1 MLKLVTATRLSQP
14 EFAKRSLLGR
24 CLPKLG
30 EYASFGL
37 HLAHGNRRPLA
48 EVYNEAIDAASHDD
62 VLVFV
67 HDDVQ
72 IDDWMLAERLI
83 DALKEF
89 DVVGVAGNMRVQPRQ
104 VTWYLQ
110 PEPADAMQPAP
121 WDHGHLS
128 GAVNH
133 GSGQELGQMS
143 KYGPSPWPVRLLDGV
158 FLAAPATRLKTS
170 GVRFDPALGFH
181 FYDLDFCLSAHQA
194 GLRLGTW
201 PIALTHQSRGGSVN
215 SQAWRD
221 AREIY
226 LRKWFSAHL
235 SA

>member
-1 MLKLVTATRLSQP
+1 MLKLVTATRLSP
-14 EFAKRSLLGR
+14 SEFSQHSALGR

-30 EYASFGL
+30 EYAPFGL
-37 HLAHGNRRPLA
+37 HLAHENSRPLA
-48 EVYNEAIDAASHDD
+48 EVYNKAIDAASHDD

-72 IDDWMLAERLI
+72 IDDWMLAARLI

-89 DVVGVAGNMRVQPRQ
+89 DIVGVAGNLRVQPRQ

-110 PEPADAMQPAP
+110 PEPPDAGGPAP
-121 WDHGHLS
+121 WDLGHLS
-128 GAVNH
+128 GAVHH
-133 GSGQELGQMS
+133 GNGQAAGQMS
-143 KYGPSPWPVRLLDGV
+143 VYGHSPWPVRLLDGV
-158 FLAAPATRLKTS
+158 LMAAPATRLKTT
-170 GVRFDPALGFH
+170 GVRFDPSLGFH

-201 PIALTHQSRGGSVN
+201 PIAITHQSGGRSIN

-221 AREIY
+221 ARKIY
-226 LRKWFSAHL
+226 LRKWFS
-235 SA
+235 